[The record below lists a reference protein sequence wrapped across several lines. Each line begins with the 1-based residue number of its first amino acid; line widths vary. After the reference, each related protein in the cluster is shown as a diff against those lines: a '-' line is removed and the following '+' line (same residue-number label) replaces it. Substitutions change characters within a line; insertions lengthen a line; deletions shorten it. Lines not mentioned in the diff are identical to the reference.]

1 VLRKTI
7 SFTVNIAI
15 KYTVDKVATATV
27 LICLCGLLFGC
38 NSSDNDIKAI
48 WSYEQRQSANPDF
61 RFYPLETKTVGQ
73 VTVND
78 SLTFIKKSLVQP
90 VDTLLQ
96 QNSTTLRSLLQMQTL
111 YVRSD
116 METMRE
122 NIAAEIGP
130 LEASQK
136 WLNAMKAKME
146 NYRNMPSDKVLLRK
160 VECRFEYEIPLTS
173 KKETKD
179 KIYYI
184 HTTSGNVVQAEEKP
198 LVKPAPSH

>member
-1 VLRKTI
+1 M
-7 SFTVNIAI
+7 
-15 KYTVDKVATATV
+15 VDKLVRATV
-27 LICLCGLLFGC
+27 LISMCCLFFGC

-48 WSYEQRQSANPDF
+48 WSYEQRRTADPDF

-90 VDTLLQ
+90 VDTLLK
-96 QNSTTLRSLLQMQTL
+96 QNSNTLRGLLQMQTL
-111 YVRSD
+111 YVRYD

-122 NIAAEIGP
+122 SIAAEIRP

-136 WLNAMKAKME
+136 WLNSMKAKME

-184 HTTSGNVVQAEEKP
+184 HTTSGNVMQAEEKP
-198 LVKPAPSH
+198 LTKPASSH